1 MPPPFK
7 LGAWRKS
14 GVPALF
20 ILGIPLA
27 LTLALWGIYGTLAP
41 PDPNFFARRY
51 PASEEFQGQL
61 DYLRNKGKLSPQVEA
76 QLQQAIE
83 DTSDVM
89 EIPPAL
95 LWCLFFQE
103 SRLNHLLGLDG
114 SHPSHGLGQ
123 FTHSGFFEINNELT
137 RINPK
142 NLDHMVHVLGKDV
155 RPIEP
160 KADRPSDPSSY
171 YHIPTAV
178 VSSAIYLK
186 NRYLQLGRVL
196 RSQRVTFDPQL
207 LWLYAIMAYNKGTR
221 SVLSVWNELEQR
233 GGKGL
238 VEAHVQDKHVF
249 FNSLTDRALFEGA
262 FSRIWQADR
271 AGRYTSE
278 LIVHMRNISSC
289 SVTGT
294 AMASGGKA
302 GGVE

>member
-1 MPPPFK
+1 MPFPVKP
-7 LGAWRKS
+7 S
-14 GVPALF
+14 GRVLIPALV
-20 ILGIPLA
+20 ILGIPLT
-27 LTLALWGIYGTLAP
+27 LTVLLWGLYGTLAP

-51 PASEEFQGQL
+51 PASEEFQQQL
-61 DYLRNKGKLSPQVEA
+61 EYLRTKGKLSTETEK

-114 SHPSHGLGQ
+114 AQTSHGLGQ

-142 NLDHMVHVLGKDV
+142 NLDHLMHVLGKDV

-160 KADRPSDPSSY
+160 RADRPGDPSSY
-171 YHIPTAV
+171 YFIPTAV

-249 FNSLTDRALFEGA
+249 FTSLHDRQLFEGA
-262 FSRIWQADR
+262 FTRIWETDR

-278 LIVHMRNISSC
+278 LIVHMRNISAC
-289 SVTGT
+289 SISGT
-294 AMASGGKA
+294 AMAAVGGT
-302 GGVE
+302 GN